1 MPEFLFPG
9 VYLAEVAFH
18 ATPIDGVATSTD
30 DLVADGLSVETSQ
43 LRASG
48 APAAPVWTDQNQHDP
63 GITTLTLLAY
73 ALDALAFRAAPA
85 SEPAQRRTIVDRD
98 WP

>member
-30 DLVADGLSVETSQ
+30 NSVADSVSVETSQ
-43 LRASG
+43 VRASG
-48 APAAPVWTDQNQHDP
+48 APAPAWTDDNQHDP